1 MNRDGTPRFPLRHG
15 RDSERFLLQVC
26 DQPITCSC
34 LDQSGFVGGTLHDR
48 TVIAVQIHSVCDLQ
62 AHQRGDLFLIHRGQK
77 RYSGIIVLRLVKA
90 SDHDQISLSAV
101 SLRYLCHFPTF
112 LPQPIGSIQT
122 MVFPPDARNAPN
134 SRFAAA
140 VSSIKT

>member
-101 SLRYLCHFPTF
+101 SLRYLCHFSD
-112 LPQPIGSIQT
+112 IS
-122 MVFPPDARNAPN
+122 
-134 SRFAAA
+134 AAA
-140 VSSIKT
+140 DRVHTNHGLPTGCEKCAELPLCCGSVVH